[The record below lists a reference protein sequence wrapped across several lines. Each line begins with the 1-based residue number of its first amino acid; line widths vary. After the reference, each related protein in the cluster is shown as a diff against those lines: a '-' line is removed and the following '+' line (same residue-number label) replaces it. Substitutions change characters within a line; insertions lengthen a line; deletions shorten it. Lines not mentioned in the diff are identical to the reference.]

1 MARVRVRYARPLA
14 RRRAQVAHGQT
25 VEFSAGEVL
34 TAMKLNQAFAGA
46 DQRADALAN
55 EVFALKLAVGVLA
68 VLSIG
73 TFVAALRGRRWG

>member
-1 MARVRVRYARPLA
+1 
-14 RRRAQVAHGQT
+14 
-25 VEFSAGEVL
+25 
-34 TAMKLNQAFAGA
+34 MKLNQAFAGA

-68 VLSIG
+68 VLSVG